1 MHKIFVY
8 AASLTLFLA
17 FAGMATA
24 SVRTYPA
31 QKTSTVADLAKRNKV
46 SVEDLCQW
54 NGLQAG
60 EWVEKGQQI
69 YLQDPNASAPASAPV
84 HSRQSTADVDPLAML
99 GGGNPL
105 GSTGYISPIKPN
117 LSAKEK
123 AALKLSGDYQE
134 RSIKPVLTENGRIT
148 YSYGATLPSLICAPM
163 SACDVELQQGEVV
176 NDVIL
181 GDSVRWKAVL
191 ARSGVANAE
200 TSHLIFKPLDAGLET
215 MAVITTD
222 RRTYHIKLVSQP
234 KGSMTYVGFTYPAD
248 ENRNLRTQLQN
259 AQKQEER
266 KALLTQGNVAPEKL
280 NFSYEIKGKAA
291 WLPTQ
296 VYSDGRQTFIRL
308 PDTAAHTEIPVLL
321 VRREG
326 QDVLVNYRIKDGAIV
341 VDDLFQEAV
350 LLAGVG
356 SKQQRV
362 TIKRKK

>member
-1 MHKIFVY
+1 MHKILLY
-8 AASLTLFLA
+8 AVSLTLFLA
-17 FAGMATA
+17 FAGSVTA

-31 QKTSTVADLAKRNKV
+31 QKTSTVKELAKRNNV

-69 YLQDPNASAPASAPV
+69 YLQDPSGPVPV
-84 HSRQSTADVDPLAML
+84 HSRQKTVDVDPLALL

-105 GSTGYISPIKPN
+105 GSTSYISPVKPN

-134 RSIKPVLTENGRIT
+134 RPIKPILTENGRIT
-148 YSYGATLPSLICAPM
+148 YAYGATLPSLICAPM
-163 SACDVELQQGEVV
+163 SACDVELQQGEIV

-181 GDSVRWKAVL
+181 GDTVRWKAVL

-266 KALLTQGNVAPEKL
+266 KALLTQSNMAPEKL
-280 NFSYEIKGKAA
+280 NFAYEIKGKAA
-291 WLPTQ
+291 WIPTQ

-308 PDTAAHTEIPVLL
+308 PDAAAHTEIPVLL